1 MGSRTTQLILSS
13 ALGVVFAAVVGC
25 TPTPEVAGISPESGP
40 EKGGNTVTITGRK
53 FHKEAKVD
61 FGGQLLTP
69 SSFEKTQLQVTA
81 PAGDVGSVQVTVVNP
96 KEKTA
101 ENSVSYT
108 YLDTTPPTVQG
119 VTPSDGQS
127 LAQGTD
133 YEDAV
138 ATGVNE
144 IRVTFSEPINAANVS
159 VSYAALPDA
168 ITKEHSGSVAG
179 SVSVSGSTAT
189 FTAESDLLSA
199 RQYTVSAEGTDGA
212 GNTGP
217 SRTTSF
223 SVATPERVH
232 WYRVKKG
239 DTLQSIAARPDT
251 YDDEGMSK
259 KILQVNQDYHELNR
273 NAPQAGL
280 RLALHWTASK

>member
-1 MGSRTTQLILSS
+1 MGSRTTQLIFSL

-25 TPTPEVAGISPESGP
+25 TPTPEVAGIDPPSGP

-53 FHKEAKVD
+53 FHKDAQVD
-61 FGGQLLTP
+61 FGGQLLPP
-69 SSFEKTQLQVTA
+69 SSVEKTQLRVMA
-81 PAGDVGSVQVTVVNP
+81 PSGDVGSVQVTVVNP
-96 KEKTA
+96 KQKRA
-101 ENSVSYT
+101 ESSLGYT
-108 YLDTTPPTVQG
+108 YLDTTPPTAQS
-119 VTPSDGQS
+119 VTPSDGQT

-144 IRVTFSEPINAANVS
+144 IRVTFSEPIERANVA

-179 SVSVSGSTAT
+179 SVSVSGNTAT
-189 FTAESDLLSA
+189 FTAEADLLSA
-199 RQYTVSAEGTDGA
+199 RQYTVSAEGTDPA

-217 SRTTSF
+217 ARTTSF

-232 WYRVKKG
+232 RYRVKKG

-251 YDDEGMSK
+251 YDDEGMWK
-259 KILQVNQDYHELNR
+259 KILQVNLDYHELNR

-280 RLALHWTASK
+280 QLVLHWNK